1 MVCPQAFIPWAG
13 MACGTPGTPQPLCS
27 SAWFQISYLCV
38 LSAAVYGPWDD
49 RLPMCVP
56 CLILAMCWEKE
67 KGLCD
72 DNLACE

>member
-1 MVCPQAFIPWAG
+1 MFIPWAG
-13 MACGTPGTPQPLCS
+13 MACETPGTPQPLCS

-38 LSAAVYGPWDD
+38 LSAAVYEPWDD